1 MSLVV
6 ALVNGCDLVREGLRV
21 VLARQPV
28 EAELVEVARP
38 KDLRT
43 AVDLALYDPD
53 APIARGDDPRVL
65 PALASSAAVAHP
77 VAFSPSFDAQS
88 VDAALAGGAHGVVSS
103 RIGGA
108 QIADALVR
116 VADGEVVVALPPAS
130 AGALPPGSDW
140 PGRAHGVTAREGEIL
155 LLAAQGLSNPEIAR
169 LLFLSPETVKS
180 YMSSVFTK
188 MGFRNR
194 VEATAYVLRTSAE
207 LVGGARTAARPKGK
221 RPGPGSNGDE
231 PTPTAV

>member
-28 EAELVEVARP
+28 DAELVEVVRP
-38 KDLRT
+38 KELRT

-53 APIARGDDPRVL
+53 VPVPRGEDPRVL
-65 PALASSAAVAHP
+65 HALASSAAVAHP
-77 VAFSPSFDAQS
+77 VAFSPGFDPLA
-88 VDAALAGGAHGVVSS
+88 VDAALAGGAHGVVCS
-103 RIGGA
+103 RLAGV

-116 VADGEVVVALPPAS
+116 VADGEVVVALPPAL

-194 VEATAYVLRTSAE
+194 VEATAYVLKTSAD
-207 LVGGARTAARPKGK
+207 LVGAARTAARPRGK
-221 RPGPGSNGDE
+221 RSAPGSDGDE
-231 PTPTAV
+231 PTSTSA